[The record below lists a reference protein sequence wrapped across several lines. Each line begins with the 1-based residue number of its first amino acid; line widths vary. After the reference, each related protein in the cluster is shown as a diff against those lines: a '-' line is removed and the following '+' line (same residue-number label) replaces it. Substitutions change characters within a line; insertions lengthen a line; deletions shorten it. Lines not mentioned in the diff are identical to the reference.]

1 MINAQTKLF
10 CVIGH
15 PIKHSK
21 SPDMHNAALEKSGIN
36 GCYVAFDIAP
46 EKLCDFVAGMR
57 AMGITG
63 ANVTIPHKES
73 IVKYLDGVTKEAE
86 IIGAVNTI
94 FMENGKLIGDNTDG
108 RGFIISLMKDSGFDP
123 KDKKV
128 VVLGA
133 GGAPRAVVSK
143 LADEGCREV
152 AVYDIDGVKSEALAE
167 KVREVT
173 RKKSAVSIKAV
184 ELIER
189 AKEADLIVNC
199 TPVGMKE
206 TDPVLLPEECFNA
219 SQVVY
224 DLIYNPEK
232 TVLLKIAEK
241 RGARV
246 LNGMGMLVYQG
257 ALAFEKWTGEKP
269 DTEVMFKMIK
279 GE

>member
-1 MINAQTKLF
+1 
-10 CVIGH
+10 
-15 PIKHSK
+15 
-21 SPDMHNAALEKSGIN
+21 
-36 GCYVAFDIAP
+36 
-46 EKLCDFVAGMR
+46 
-57 AMGITG
+57 MGISG
-63 ANVTIPHKES
+63 ANVTIPHKEN
-73 IVKYLDGVTKEAE
+73 IVKYLDSITKEAK

-94 FMENGKLIGDNTDG
+94 FVENGKLIGDNTDG

-133 GGAPRAVVSK
+133 GGASRAVVSK
-143 LADEGCREV
+143 LADEGCSDV
-152 AVYDIDGVKSEALAE
+152 AVYDIDGAKAEALAE
-167 KVREVT
+167 KVRELT
-173 RKKSAVSIKAV
+173 EKKNIFSIEKDKLTAK
-184 ELIER
+184 

-206 TDPVLLPEECFNA
+206 SDPILLSEECFNS

-232 TVLLKIAEK
+232 TLLLKSAESK
-241 RGARV
+241 GAKI

>member
-1 MINAQTKLF
+1 M
-10 CVIGH
+10 
-15 PIKHSK
+15 
-21 SPDMHNAALEKSGIN
+21 
-36 GCYVAFDIAP
+36 
-46 EKLCDFVAGMR
+46 
-57 AMGITG
+57 
-63 ANVTIPHKES
+63 
-73 IVKYLDGVTKEAE
+73 
-86 IIGAVNTI
+86 
-94 FMENGKLIGDNTDG
+94 
-108 RGFIISLMKDSGFDP
+108 
-123 KDKKV
+123 
-128 VVLGA
+128 
-133 GGAPRAVVSK
+133 
-143 LADEGCREV
+143 
-152 AVYDIDGVKSEALAE
+152 
-167 KVREVT
+167 
-173 RKKSAVSIKAV
+173 
-184 ELIER
+184 
-189 AKEADLIVNC
+189 IVNC